1 MATETDEGVASV
13 AITLRVMHPLAERE
27 DYTTAHGV
35 CLLQIPAPVAPKEPA
50 VLIEQAIFTSA
61 ESDHA
66 VGYHLVARSPGIDE
80 CDARE
85 LTVWGPS
92 HDSLESSSVATAAS
106 VNFFRLP
113 SGAYCV
119 SKTQLAGEEYSGR
132 GLRTYTHCLVVPP
145 QVLVRFANN
154 PFALLRAAW
163 AKGMLRVCDA
173 VPNQLVPFQ
182 LAGRAAPVDEGLIGQ
197 FVEQCGASTIGR
209 LIEAV
214 IEPQPVVLI
223 GVRKPEATVAG
234 ILNLLPLS
242 SRGELSFATGLK
254 YSQRRPFHL
263 LIASE
268 ESAELR
274 RLYRQQLVTVI
285 DVSPPVGVPA
295 AAGPGGAGRPSA
307 TSPSGWGGYLADCLQ
322 RDALAMV
329 LEQLR
334 DRQEGLHLVNLNALG
349 DHLRREL
356 PVYTNAA
363 RSRTAATPASPSD
376 SPAFANGASTTDDD
390 FLALL
395 LAGQPHA
402 EAESDDDA
410 DANGIYDETDHAAAR
425 KVHQERL
432 ANRQAPSVLI
442 EVESPANLERLE
454 KLDDVVFD
462 AMAGDAR
469 ALEEMSRLW
478 PQLVAELGPDKLEE
492 SREQY
497 LRYSLAIWESCLEDG
512 LREPDRA
519 IASLQVLSIIFGER

>member
-1 MATETDEGVASV
+1 M
-13 AITLRVMHPLAERE
+13 
-27 DYTTAHGV
+27 
-35 CLLQIPAPVAPKEPA
+35 
-50 VLIEQAIFTSA
+50 LIEQAIFTSA

-66 VGYHLVARSPGIDE
+66 VGYHLVARSPGVEE

-132 GLRTYTHCLVVPP
+132 GLRTYTHCLVVTP

-154 PFALLRAAW
+154 PFSVLRAAW
-163 AKGMLRVCDA
+163 AKGLLRVCDA

-182 LAGRAAPVDEGLIGQ
+182 LPGRSPPVDEGLIGQ
-197 FVEQCGASTIGR
+197 FIEECGAPTMGR
-209 LIEAV
+209 LIDA
-214 IEPQPVVLI
+214 ILKPQPVILV

-242 SRGELSFATGLK
+242 SRRELSFATGLK
-254 YSQRRPFHL
+254 YSPRRPFHL

-268 ESAELR
+268 ETPELR
-274 RLYRQQLVTVI
+274 RLARQHAVTII
-285 DVSPPVGVPA
+285 DFAPSYPRLAGTEDPTDGDRMGA
-295 AAGPGGAGRPSA
+295 AASACADGASRA
-307 TSPSGWGGYLADCLQ
+307 NDAALTGWGGYLAECIE
-322 RDALAMV
+322 RDAVAMI

-334 DRQEGLHLVNLNALG
+334 DRKEGLHLANLNELG

-356 PVYTNAA
+356 PAYTQAV
-363 RSRTAATPASPSD
+363 RSRPVAGAVDRPSSPACPSD
-376 SPAFANGASTTDDD
+376 ASTTDDD

-395 LAGQPHA
+395 LTSQPQTDVHS
-402 EAESDDDA
+402 EGEDEPEIHD
-410 DANGIYDETDHAAAR
+410 IYDEADHAATR
-425 KVHQERL
+425 KVHLERL
-432 ANRQAPSVLI
+432 TNRQAPSVLM
-442 EVESPANLERLE
+442 EVETPEMLERLE

-462 AMAGDAR
+462 AIGGDAR
-469 ALEEMSRLW
+469 ALDEMNRLW
-478 PQLVAELGPDKLEE
+478 PQLVAELGPEKLEE

-497 LRYSLAIWESCLEDG
+497 LRYSLSIWETCLEDG
-512 LREPDRA
+512 LREPERA

>member
-1 MATETDEGVASV
+1 M
-13 AITLRVMHPLAERE
+13 
-27 DYTTAHGV
+27 
-35 CLLQIPAPVAPKEPA
+35 
-50 VLIEQAIFTSA
+50 LIEQAIFTSA

-66 VGYHLVARSPGIDE
+66 VGYHLVARSPALDE

-145 QVLVRFANN
+145 QVLIRFANN

-163 AKGMLRVCDA
+163 VKGLLKVCDA
-173 VPNQLVPFQ
+173 APSQLVPFQ
-182 LAGRAAPVDEGLIGQ
+182 LAGRAAPVDEGLLGQ
-197 FVEQCGASTIGR
+197 LVEQCGAATIGR

-214 IEPQPVVLI
+214 LGPQPVVLI
-223 GVRKPEATVAG
+223 GVRNPEATVAG

-242 SRGELSFATGLK
+242 SRGELCFTTGLK
-254 YSQRRPFHL
+254 YSPRRPFHL

-285 DVSPPVGVPA
+285 DVSPPGGFQPSTSRAGA
-295 AAGPGGAGRPSA
+295 ASA
-307 TSPSGWGGYLADCLQ
+307 STTNRSGWAGYVTDCIK
-322 RDALAMV
+322 RDALPM
-329 LEQLR
+329 LIEQLR
-334 DRQEGLHLVNLNALG
+334 ERQEGLHLENLNELG
-349 DHLRREL
+349 DHLRREISCC
-356 PVYTNAA
+356 TNSA
-363 RSRTAATPASPSD
+363 RSCAGEPARAAPARPADRSSD
-376 SPAFANGASTTDDD
+376 STAFANDASTTDDD
-390 FLALL
+390 FLAML
-395 LAGQPHA
+395 LAEQPPA
-402 EAESDDDA
+402 EGEGESADD
-410 DANGIYDETDHAAAR
+410 TDSSRISEESGEIAPR
-425 KVHQERL
+425 KVRPERR
-432 ANRQAPSVLI
+432 ANRHAPSVVMGI
-442 EVESPANLERLE
+442 ESPENLERLE

-462 AMAGDAR
+462 AMGGDAR

-478 PQLVAELGPDKLEE
+478 PQLVADLGPEKLEE

-497 LRYSLAIWESCLEDG
+497 LRYSLSIWEGCLEDG
-512 LREPDRA
+512 LRDPDRA
-519 IASLQVLSIIFGER
+519 IASLQVLSIIFGEK

>member
-1 MATETDEGVASV
+1 M
-13 AITLRVMHPLAERE
+13 
-27 DYTTAHGV
+27 
-35 CLLQIPAPVAPKEPA
+35 
-50 VLIEQAIFTSA
+50 LIEQAIFTSA

-66 VGYHLVARSPGIDE
+66 VGYHLVARSPGVDE

-85 LTVWGPS
+85 LSVWGPS

-119 SKTQLAGEEYSGR
+119 SKTLLAGEEYSGR
-132 GLRTYTHCLVVPP
+132 GLRTYTHCLIVSPP
-145 QVLVRFANN
+145 VLARFANN

-163 AKGMLRVCDA
+163 AKGLLRVCDA
-173 VPNQLVPFQ
+173 VPSQLVPFQ

-197 FVEQCGASTIGR
+197 LVENCGASTIGR

-214 IEPQPVVLI
+214 LKPLPVVLI

-242 SRGELSFATGLK
+242 ARGELSFATGLT
-254 YSQRRPFHL
+254 YSPRRPFHL
-263 LIASE
+263 LISSE

-285 DVSPPVGVPA
+285 DVAPPVGVQASPSVGGQA
-295 AAGPGGAGRPSA
+295 AASVGVQASACPGVAGRPSA
-307 TSPSGWGGYLADCLQ
+307 TSPTGWGGYLADCIG
-322 RDALAMV
+322 RDALAMLV
-329 LEQLR
+329 EQLR
-334 DRQEGLHLVNLNALG
+334 DRKEGLHLTNLNELG
-349 DHLRREL
+349 EHLRREL
-356 PVYTNAA
+356 PAYTKAA
-363 RSRTAATPASPSD
+363 RPRAAATPANPSD

-402 EAESDDDA
+402 EAEPESDDDA
-410 DANGIYDETDHAAAR
+410 DTTGIYDETDHAAAR
-425 KVHQERL
+425 KVHLQRL
-432 ANRQAPSVLI
+432 TYRQAPSVLI
-442 EVESPANLERLE
+442 EVESSANLERLE

-462 AMAGDAR
+462 AMAGDER
-469 ALEEMSRLW
+469 ALEEMNRLW
-478 PQLVAELGPDKLEE
+478 PQLVTELGPDKLEE

>member
-1 MATETDEGVASV
+1 
-13 AITLRVMHPLAERE
+13 
-27 DYTTAHGV
+27 
-35 CLLQIPAPVAPKEPA
+35 

-66 VGYHLVARSPGIDE
+66 VGYHLVARSPGVEE

-92 HDSLESSSVATAAS
+92 HDSLESTSVATAAS

-113 SGAYCV
+113 TGAYCV

-132 GLRTYTHCLVVPP
+132 GLRTYTHCLVVPQ

-154 PFALLRAAW
+154 PFTLLRAAW
-163 AKGMLRVCDA
+163 AKGLLRVCDA
-173 VPNQLVPFQ
+173 VPSQLVPFQ
-182 LAGRAAPVDEGLIGQ
+182 LPGRSPPVDDGLIGQ
-197 FVEQCGASTIGR
+197 LVEQCGARTIGR
-209 LIEAV
+209 LIEA
-214 IEPQPVVLI
+214 ILQPLPVVLV
-223 GVRKPEATVAG
+223 GVKKPEATVAG

-268 ESAELR
+268 ESSELR
-274 RLYRQQLVTVI
+274 RLCRQNLVTVI
-285 DVSPPVGVPA
+285 DVSPSFPRLAGTRGQTKADPVGTTVPA
-295 AAGPGGAGRPSA
+295 ASDLGNLTGASA
-307 TSPSGWGGYLADCLQ
+307 TSPAGWGGYLAECID
-322 RDALAMV
+322 RDALTLV

-334 DRQEGLHLVNLNALG
+334 DRKEGLRLANLNELG

-356 PVYTNAA
+356 TAQTSAA
-363 RSRTAATPASPSD
+363 RPRPAPADPAS

-390 FLALL
+390 FLAILL
-395 LAGQPHA
+395 SSHSQTEMQTETEDTPDI
-402 EAESDDDA
+402 DD
-410 DANGIYDETDHAAAR
+410 IYDEADHSATR
-425 KVHQERL
+425 KVHLERL
-432 ANRQAPSVLI
+432 TSRQAPSVLM
-442 EVESPANLERLE
+442 EVDSPELLERLE

-462 AMAGDAR
+462 AIGGDER

-478 PQLVAELGPDKLEE
+478 PQLLAELGPEKLEE

-497 LRYSLAIWESCLEDG
+497 LRYSLAIWEGCLEDG

-519 IASLQVLSIIFGER
+519 VASLQVLSIIFGER